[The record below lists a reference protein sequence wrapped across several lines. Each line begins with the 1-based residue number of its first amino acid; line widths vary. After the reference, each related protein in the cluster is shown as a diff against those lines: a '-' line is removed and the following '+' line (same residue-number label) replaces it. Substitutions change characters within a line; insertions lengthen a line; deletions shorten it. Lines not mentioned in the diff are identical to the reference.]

1 MCTIMDRSSFQLAPG
16 IWLDARRAI
25 WLEAERTLAVADLH
39 LGYAWAHRHSGQMMP
54 LSVQEDTAD
63 RLEELVLRYS
73 PRELV
78 FVGDIVHRAVP
89 VPSLVEELAGI
100 VERIGALV
108 TLRLIAGN
116 HDDRLASLLKNLP
129 APIAL
134 EQSWQA
140 GPHLLVHGDDS
151 ANCIDH
157 LEETSTRGGRII
169 IGHEH
174 PAYVLSDRVTTRLK
188 CPCFLISK
196 CLIVLP
202 AFSRWAAGSAYQRGK
217 CLSHY
222 LHACPAEQVVPI
234 VGERLLPPLP
244 VG

>member
-1 MCTIMDRSSFQLAPG
+1 MIRSSFQLAPG

-54 LSVQEDTAD
+54 LNVYDDTAD
-63 RLEELVLRYS
+63 RLEDLVLRYS

-89 VPSLVEELAGI
+89 VPSVVEELGEI
-100 VERIGALV
+100 VERISAMA

-116 HDDRLASLLKNLP
+116 HDDRLALLLKKLP
-129 APIAL
+129 APVTL
-134 EQSWQA
+134 EQSWRA
-140 GPHLLVHGDDS
+140 GPHLLVHGDDT
-151 ANCIDH
+151 ANCIDQ
-157 LEETSTRGGRII
+157 LEEASATGGRII

-188 CPCFLISK
+188 CPCFLVSPQ
-196 CLIVLP
+196 LLVLP

-222 LHACPAEQVVPI
+222 LHACPPEQVVPI

-244 VG
+244 LR